1 MRYENVQDDF
11 SKALQLIG
19 IEQKQPLPVVNKT
32 REKKILDYII
42 HLKFKNML
50 KGYSVLS

>member
-11 SKALQLIG
+11 SKAIQLIG
-19 IEQKQPLPVVNKT
+19 IQQKRPLPVVNKT

-42 HLKFKNML
+42 HLRFENML
-50 KGYSVLS
+50 KGYSALS